1 MASLMGRR
9 ACPLGLNAREMPA
22 DWGETGPKLYA
33 DWRARGPHAG
43 SETAILEQHEGVVGT
58 P

>member
-1 MASLMGRR
+1 MRGTPPPAPFR
-9 ACPLGLNAREMPA
+9 GLSNAREMRA

-33 DWRARGPHAG
+33 DLRALNLSGT
-43 SETAILEQHEGVVGT
+43 SEPAFLEQHEGVVGA

>member
-1 MASLMGRR
+1 MR
-9 ACPLGLNAREMPA
+9 A

-33 DWRARGPHAG
+33 DWRAPNPRCG
-43 SETAILEQHEGVVGT
+43 SETAILEQHEGVLGT

>member
-1 MASLMGRR
+1 MR
-9 ACPLGLNAREMPA
+9 A

-33 DWRARGPHAG
+33 DLRALDPRGG
-43 SETAILEQHEGVVGT
+43 SETAFLEQHEGVVGA